1 MLFPDFGRKSCF
13 QLQNLGQM
21 VSNISFIYLTIWV
34 HKILGLQ
41 SLLICEVQGC
51 NKLGNIFKK

>member
-1 MLFPDFGRKSCF
+1 
-13 QLQNLGQM
+13 M

-41 SLLICEVQGC
+41 SLLICEVRGY